1 LSNNA
6 TVGGILNIIA
16 GIFGVIGGGSS
27 IILSGFVSNDIF
39 DFSGATVAPIDIV
52 EFSTFLYS
60 AIGIFLLL
68 VGVLGIVGGVYAL
81 KREKWGLAL
90 AGAIAGAISFLP
102 VGIPAIIFVTLAR
115 PDFLPKEQPE
125 AGN

>member
-1 LSNNA
+1 LSNNV

-27 IILSGFVSNDIF
+27 IILAGFVSNDLF
-39 DFSGATVAPIDIV
+39 DFSGATEAPIDIV

-68 VGVLGIVGGVYAL
+68 VGVLGIVG
-81 KREKWGLAL
+81 
-90 AGAIAGAISFLP
+90 GAISFLP